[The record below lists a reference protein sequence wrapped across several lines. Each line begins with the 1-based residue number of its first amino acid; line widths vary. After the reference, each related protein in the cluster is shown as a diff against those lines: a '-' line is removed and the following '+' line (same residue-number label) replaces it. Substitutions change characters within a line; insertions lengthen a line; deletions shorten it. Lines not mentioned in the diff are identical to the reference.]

1 MYSARNKLKR
11 RGNKFGRAR
20 VKYYLCM
27 IIDLNMKTAI
37 IGYGKMGRE
46 IEQIL
51 LERGHE
57 VKLIIDLENS
67 HELDAEHLKGIDV
80 ALEFTTPST
89 AYENLKRCIDN
100 RVPVVSG
107 TTGWTERLEELKARC
122 MEQHSALFYAS
133 NYCLGVNLLFML
145 NRQLATQIER
155 LNAKYNVE
163 IEEVHHTQKKD
174 SPSGTAIT
182 LAEGIL
188 DNLSSKKQ
196 WVNFAPIFDVTTVG
210 EKRAVTEEDL
220 VIRSI
225 REGMVP
231 GIHTVSYTSEDDELV
246 LKHTIKNRRTL
257 AMGAVIAAEFLCG
270 KEGVYSME
278 DLMK

>member
-1 MYSARNKLKR
+1 
-11 RGNKFGRAR
+11 
-20 VKYYLCM
+20 M

-57 VKLIIDLENS
+57 VALIIDVENRS
-67 HELDAEHLKGIDV
+67 ELDAEHLAGIDV
-80 ALEFTTPST
+80 ALEFTTPTT
-89 AYENLKRCIDN
+89 AYDNLRTCIEHH
-100 RVPVVSG
+100 VPVVSG
-107 TTGWTERLEELKARC
+107 TTGWTERLEELKQYC
-122 MEQHSALFYAS
+122 TEQHSALFYAS

-145 NRQLATQIER
+145 NRQLAAQIER
-155 LNAKYNVE
+155 LQAKYGVE

-188 DNLSSKKQ
+188 EHLSSKKQ
-196 WVNFAPIFDVTTVG
+196 WVNFAPIFDVNAIE
-210 EKRAVTEEDL
+210 EKRPVTEEDL
-220 VIRSI
+220 VIRSV
-225 REGMVP
+225 REGMTP
-231 GIHTVSYTSEDDELV
+231 GIHTVSYESEDDRLV
-246 LKHTIKNRRTL
+246 LQHTIKNRRTL